1 MLINYADTLMY
12 EVKHSGKNNIRYATY
27 PPAENQE

>member
-27 PPAENQE
+27 PPENPW